1 VASLEAVEDASN
13 SGTEA
18 ETDLS
23 VAPHPVASGR
33 NLGTNE
39 QHILD
44 TNAGKQLSQAATDV

>member
-1 VASLEAVEDASN
+1 MASLEADEDASN

-23 VAPHPVASGR
+23 VAHHPVASGR

-39 QHILD
+39 QHVLD
-44 TNAGKQLSQAATDV
+44 TNAGKQLS